1 MHVVRRIL
9 TSIAWKQVQ
18 GTNQVVQSGQNRCRG
33 WCTRGATANNEHGS
47 AYLQVVHAIEAA
59 AESLGATH
67 KRLVSRAYHDS
78 LFMAQLAP
86 TGMIFIP
93 CRQGWSHRPDEFS
106 SPGDIGRGVHALA
119 LTLAALAGGVDDSPG
134 RPGKPGEAGLLK
146 DMESMPTD
154 PMPTETADNEA
165 VPETVPQDDPMPT
178 ETADNEAVPEK
189 VPQDDPMSSETADN
203 EAVPE
208 TVPQDDPMPTETAAS
223 EAVPEIVPQDDPMS
237 SETADNE
244 TVPEA
249 EPQEDSSPPA
259 DAEEREVIAAA
270 KEVADLL
277 AGEVSIADLLPDAL
291 TAAPAAKDEL

>member
-1 MHVVRRIL
+1 M
-9 TSIAWKQVQ
+9 
-18 GTNQVVQSGQNRCRG
+18 
-33 WCTRGATANNEHGS
+33 
-47 AYLQVVHAIEAA
+47 VHAIEAA
-59 AESLGATH
+59 AENLGVTH

-106 SPGDIGRGVHALA
+106 SPEDIGRGVRALA
-119 LTLAALAGGVDDSPG
+119 LTLAALAGDLDESPG

-154 PMPTETADNEA
+154 SMPTETADNEA
-165 VPETVPQDDPMPT
+165 VPETVPETVPQDDPMPT
-178 ETADNEAVPEK
+178 ETADNETVPG
-189 VPQDDPMSSETADN
+189 
-203 EAVPE
+203 
-208 TVPQDDPMPTETAAS
+208 TVPQDDPMPTETADN
-223 EAVPEIVPQDDPMS
+223 ETVPEIVPQ
-237 SETADNE
+237 N
-244 TVPEA
+244 
-249 EPQEDSSPPA
+249 DSNPPA